1 MLKRSSVCWFGP
13 NLPEKRNNCNHWE
26 HEPTPIIG
34 LWKAYVDQEIS
45 TEKCVLWERLT
56 ESVAKK
62 APDPIQRRLWNEAYR
77 QRGSNCWCRK
87 KRNCQ
92 KRYCMRQAV
101 FQPLI
106 LGIYFRKS
114 ESSDG
119 NLTIACTDVSR
130 LHPGVPAGW
139 QLGSWAEAAKTHT

>member
-1 MLKRSSVCWFGP
+1 
-13 NLPEKRNNCNHWE
+13 
-26 HEPTPIIG
+26 
-34 LWKAYVDQEIS
+34 
-45 TEKCVLWERLT
+45 
-56 ESVAKK
+56 
-62 APDPIQRRLWNEAYR
+62 
-77 QRGSNCWCRK
+77 
-87 KRNCQ
+87 
-92 KRYCMRQAV
+92 MRQAV